1 MSIPILKIFTLFF
14 LCFSD
19 IAKYCPALLADPTHI
34 PRCISKNTRLR
45 DPQRKIQS
53 ANLFQIRQPTMTD
66 IRVGK
71 NKSTNKTVSRA
82 SSVEYRFAREGQQ
95 TSQTNFRCCGLPT
108 VKHARLRQNLQASLR
123 LRQRSIPLDADG
135 NSRL

>member
-14 LCFSD
+14 CVFQMLQNTVRLFWQTRHTFLVAL
-19 IAKYCPALLADPTHI
+19 AKI
-34 PRCISKNTRLR
+34 R
-45 DPQRKIQS
+45 DYETTKRKIQS
-53 ANLFQIRQPTMTD
+53 AILFQIRQTTRTD
-66 IRVGK
+66 IRGGK

-123 LRQRSIPLDADG
+123 LRPRSIPRDADG